1 MSQSAITVDQVTV
14 TYRNG
19 HTALRDATF
28 QVPGGSI
35 AALVGVNGSGKSTLF
50 KALMGFVHLAQGDIT
65 ILQQSVNKALKKNL
79 IAYVPQSEEVD
90 WSFPVLVED
99 VVMMGRYG
107 HMGWLRRPT
116 AHDHACVDAA
126 LARVDMQEYRHRQ
139 IGELSGGQKKRVF
152 LARAIAQ
159 DGQVILLDEPFTGVD
174 VKTEARIIDLLRELR
189 DEGRTMLVSTHN
201 LGSVTEFCDYTVMIK
216 GTVLA
221 SGPTETTF
229 TAANLEQAFSGVLR
243 HIALSGGEEHI
254 ITDDERPFISRRVAS
269 GRKIVMNWLVE
280 PFGYQYMLNAMWVSA
295 MVGGLC
301 AFLSCYLMLKGW
313 SLIGDALSHSIVPGV
328 AGAWMLG
335 LPFSLGAFLSG
346 GLAAGSM
353 LFLNQR
359 SRLKEDAIIGLIFSS
374 FFGVGLFMVSLNPMS
389 VNIQTI
395 ILGNVLAIAPADI
408 AQLAIIGA
416 ASLTI
421 LLLKWKDL
429 MVVFFDETHARSIG
443 LNPGR
448 LKLLF
453 FTLLSVSTV
462 AALQTVGAFLVIC
475 LVVTPGATA
484 WLLTDRFPRLLMIAV
499 VIGSLTSFLGA
510 WLSYWLDGATGG
522 IIVVMQ
528 TLLFITAFIFAP
540 KHGLLA
546 NRRRARLQKEPT
558 CS

>member
-1 MSQSAITVDQVTV
+1 
-14 TYRNG
+14 
-19 HTALRDATF
+19 
-28 QVPGGSI
+28 
-35 AALVGVNGSGKSTLF
+35 
-50 KALMGFVHLAQGDIT
+50 
-65 ILQQSVNKALKKNL
+65 
-79 IAYVPQSEEVD
+79 
-90 WSFPVLVED
+90 
-99 VVMMGRYG
+99 
-107 HMGWLRRPT
+107 
-116 AHDHACVDAA
+116 
-126 LARVDMQEYRHRQ
+126 
-139 IGELSGGQKKRVF
+139 
-152 LARAIAQ
+152 
-159 DGQVILLDEPFTGVD
+159 
-174 VKTEARIIDLLRELR
+174 
-189 DEGRTMLVSTHN
+189 
-201 LGSVTEFCDYTVMIK
+201 
-216 GTVLA
+216 
-221 SGPTETTF
+221 
-229 TAANLEQAFSGVLR
+229 
-243 HIALSGGEEHI
+243 
-254 ITDDERPFISRRVAS
+254 
-269 GRKIVMNWLVE
+269 MNWLVE

-416 ASLTI
+416 VSLTI

-453 FTLLSVSTV
+453 FTLLFVSTV